1 MQFAEPPGSES
12 AHVND
17 AVRRLDEARD
27 EQHRLTESR
36 RAAEGTAAEAEA
48 SRRLDA
54 GRAHVAARE
63 AWLEWVERAVYW

>member
-1 MQFAEPPGSES
+1 MRFAESPGSDP
-12 AHVND
+12 AHVS
-17 AVRRLDEARD
+17 AVHRLDEARD